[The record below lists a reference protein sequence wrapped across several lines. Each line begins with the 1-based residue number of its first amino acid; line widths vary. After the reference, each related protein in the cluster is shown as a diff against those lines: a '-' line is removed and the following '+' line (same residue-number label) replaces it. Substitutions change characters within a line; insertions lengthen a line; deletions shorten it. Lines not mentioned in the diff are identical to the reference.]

1 MLQAIV
7 IFVGLSLDSFIVMM
21 QKGAQLTNFPISKK
35 ALYALVYALTNCGMF
50 LLGYAISMSFKG
62 IIPDDR
68 LEIAIACLII
78 VTCGVW
84 LMTKSYKN
92 KTFVEKVDHDFSMK
106 KLLRLAVYTSIDT
119 LSIGAGFSLLGIHFI
134 SAVLISFITSY
145 ITIFFAMEI
154 GYNLGASYQRAVGM
168 FGGALMII
176 FSMYLMAVHV
186 LKFVM

>member
-1 MLQAIV
+1 MLQAIL
-7 IFVGLSLDSFIVMM
+7 IFIGLSLDSFIVMM
-21 QKGAQLTNFPISKK
+21 QKGAQLANFPIGKK
-35 ALYALVYALTNCGMF
+35 AVYAFTFAITNSAMF
-50 LLGYAISMSFKG
+50 IVGYSISLPFKP

-84 LMTKSYKN
+84 LMTKSFKN
-92 KTFVEKVDHDFSMK
+92 KEFVEKVDHDFTIK

-119 LSIGAGFSLLGIHFI
+119 LFVGAGFSLLGISFPGAI
-134 SAVLISFITSY
+134 LISFITSF
-145 ITIFFAMEI
+145 ITVFSAMEI
-154 GYNLGASYQRAVGM
+154 GYNLGASYQRSVGM